1 MAMRAVIILTIASVF
16 LLPSTVSAQEEY
28 VGVHTA
34 SAEEYVTKT
43 LKLKCTETDN
53 EVTDTFICVVGDRV
67 VGVTVVD
74 NVVVAVIITVT
85 PLDFSVAVLEIM
97 RVHGTP
103 HTDPIR
109 GMQTWSIS
117 KDLVIM
123 AYEDSNMIV
132 WAAPSALR

>member
-43 LKLKCTETDN
+43 LKLKCSETDN
-53 EVTDTFICVVGDRV
+53 SDASTFICVVGDRV
-67 VGVTVVD
+67 VGVTVS
-74 NVVVAVIITVT
+74 NGVVVAVIITVT
-85 PLDFSVAVLEIM
+85 SLDFSIAVLEIM

-103 HTDPIR
+103 LTDPIK
-109 GMQTWSIS
+109 GMQTWAVS
-117 KDLVIM
+117 KDLVIL

-132 WAAPSALR
+132 WADPRALR